1 MSFALRID
9 SAPRA
14 LHRRL
19 VVALAIFALGASVC
33 ALVFAEPAQRGV
45 LALAALGCAA
55 VAWGRQRLARGAE
68 PAEGSLHIDEAGR
81 ASWIDSRA
89 RPLAP
94 RPVRIERWNVLGPYA
109 WLRLRA
115 QDEPKTIDVTFARL
129 RRAGDTGDD
138 WRRLRAWLLWYGRG
152 TTPAA
157 GRSVP
162 ASTRQ

>member
-1 MSFALRID
+1 LSFALRID

-19 VVALAIFALGASVC
+19 IIALALFALGASSF
-33 ALVFAEPAQRGV
+33 ALVFAEPAQRGA

-55 VAWGRQRLARGAE
+55 IAWGRQRLARGAQA
-68 PAEGSLHIDEAGR
+68 AEGSLSIDEAGR
-81 ASWIDSRA
+81 ANWVDSRA
-89 RPLAP
+89 RALAP

-115 QDEPKTIDVTFARL
+115 QDEPQTIDAMFARVGGPGPS
-129 RRAGDTGDD
+129 AD

-152 TTPAA
+152 TTPAD
-157 GRSVP
+157 GRSGPVH
-162 ASTRQ
+162 ARQ